1 MNTLATLLIV
11 DDTPSVCH
19 VLVDM
24 LESPEYHIETA
35 NDGFEGLLKARAL
48 KPDLILLDVMMPG
61 MDGFEVCQQLR
72 ATPDLAEVPI
82 LMLTALDDHE
92 SRVRGIESGADDF
105 LTKPISPDE
114 LNARVHTI
122 VRLNRYRR
130 LHAERAKF
138 DWVVEQSED
147 GYLVID
153 DQDQI
158 TYANPKACLFLSID
172 PIGTHREPIY
182 FRPTVQKQYLCQP
195 SELWAT
201 WPVEGRGSDSAASPR
216 YLVRPE
222 TESSQAFWLQVLQF
236 QEPIQQAARQIL
248 CLKDVTSQILTMR
261 DVQAFH
267 RLIPHKLRSPLNS
280 MRLGIEMLAMHSAA
294 LLGGEIADLV
304 DMALQGIYRLDQEVT
319 DVVQY
324 LHAPTLARKGKEVQV
339 EGVLPLI
346 KRISEE
352 LELVPPVVSV
362 SPHLRPYQLQLS
374 EPALERVVFELF
386 ENSKKFHPRQLPQI
400 TVEAEPTGLEQ
411 IKLRIT
417 DDGVHLSPEQLEQA
431 WTPYYQGEK
440 YFTGQVAGMGL
451 GLPMVAMLIWAAGG
465 SCVLRNRPDQ
475 PGIQVELVFPIS
487 PSQTKSEDDTVSA
500 NHHQS

>member
-11 DDTPSVCH
+11 DDTLSVCQ

-61 MDGFEVCQQLR
+61 MDGFQVCQQLR
-72 ATPDLAEVPI
+72 TTPDLAEVPV
-82 LMLTALDDHE
+82 LMLTALDDQE
-92 SRVRGIESGADDF
+92 SRIKGIESGADDF
-105 LTKPISPDE
+105 ITKPISPDE
-114 LNARVHTI
+114 LNARVRTI

-147 GYLVID
+147 GYLILND
-153 DQDQI
+153 HDQV

-172 PIGTHREPIY
+172 PIGTHPEPIF
-182 FRPTVQKQYLCQP
+182 FRATVQTQYQCHP
-195 SELWAT
+195 SDLWNT
-201 WPVEGRGSDSAASPR
+201 WPVENPELESPPPR

-222 TESSQAFWLQVLQF
+222 TETSQAFWLQVFQF
-236 QEPIQQAARQIL
+236 QEPIQQAAHRII

-267 RLIPHKLRSPLNS
+267 RLIPHKLRSPLNA

-324 LHAPTLARKGKEVQV
+324 LHAPALARKGKEIQV
-339 EGVLPLI
+339 GAITALI
-346 KRISEE
+346 GRISDE
-352 LELVPPVVSV
+352 LELVPPQVSIT
-362 SPHLRPYQLQLS
+362 SSLQPYQLQLS
-374 EPALERVVFELF
+374 EPALERVLFELL
-386 ENSKKFHPRQLPQI
+386 ENSKKFHPHQSPQVTI
-400 TVEAEPTGLEQ
+400 EIEPTGLDQ
-411 IKLRIT
+411 IRFRVS
-417 DDGVHLSPEQLEQA
+417 DDGVHLSPEQLDRA
-431 WTPYYQGEK
+431 WVPYYQGEK
-440 YFTGQVAGMGL
+440 YFTGQVFGMGL
-451 GLPMVAMLIWAAGG
+451 GLPMVAILIWAAGG
-465 SCVLRNRPDQ
+465 SCLLRNRPDQ
-475 PGIQVELVFPIS
+475 PGIQVELIFPVTMS
-487 PSQTKSEDDTVSA
+487 PSKPERDPVGADL
-500 NHHQS
+500 HQS